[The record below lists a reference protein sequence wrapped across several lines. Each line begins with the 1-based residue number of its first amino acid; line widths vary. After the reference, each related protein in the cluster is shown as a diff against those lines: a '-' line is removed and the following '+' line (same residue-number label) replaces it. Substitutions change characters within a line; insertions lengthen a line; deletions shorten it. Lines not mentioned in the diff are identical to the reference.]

1 MKQPFEGINVL
12 DFCWAGVGPIA
23 VNYMGFFGATIVK
36 VESHERMDPLRTL
49 APFKGG
55 APSPERSFHFAY
67 TQMAPRYSITLNL
80 ADPKGIELANRLVAW
95 ADVVCESWS
104 TGQMEKMG
112 LDYEHLKEIKPD
124 IIMFRTCMH
133 GHSGPL
139 AAQHGQGYI
148 LCALSGLDALTGWP
162 DRSPAG
168 LYGPFTD
175 HVAPLFNAIGILAAL
190 DYRRRTGKGI
200 CIDQSQ
206 HESLL
211 HWIAPLL
218 LNSTVNGRD
227 AQADGNRTPYAAPHG
242 VYRCAGD
249 DRWCAIAVFN
259 DHEWDRF
266 CGVIQDPQ
274 LRKDR
279 RFATLQD
286 RKDHEDELDKIV
298 ENWTMKQPAEKVMS
312 LMQAAGVP
320 AGVVTNGKDQA
331 ADPQLQHYHFF
342 NKLDHPE
349 MGELSFYHGP
359 LFRLSD
365 LPFELERP
373 PIIGEDNDYVYTKLL
388 GIPDDEFVKLMEEG
402 VI

>member
-1 MKQPFEGINVL
+1 M
-12 DFCWAGVGPIA
+12 
-23 VNYMGFFGATIVK
+23 
-36 VESHERMDPLRTL
+36 
-49 APFKGG
+49 
-55 APSPERSFHFAY
+55 
-67 TQMAPRYSITLNL
+67 
-80 ADPKGIELANRLVAW
+80 
-95 ADVVCESWS
+95 
-104 TGQMEKMG
+104 
-112 LDYEHLKEIKPD
+112 
-124 IIMFRTCMH
+124 
-133 GHSGPL
+133 
-139 AAQHGQGYI
+139 
-148 LCALSGLDALTGWP
+148 
-162 DRSPAG
+162 
-168 LYGPFTD
+168 
-175 HVAPLFNAIGILAAL
+175 
-190 DYRRRTGKGI
+190 
-200 CIDQSQ
+200 
-206 HESLL
+206 
-211 HWIAPLL
+211 